1 MTFREKIASLRKGAS
16 EAQSASKIIDKLK
29 ALKDNNSPD
38 TSYRWI
44 WELIQNAKDVENT
57 SGSVDIEITFSKTNK
72 TIEFCHNGRLFTTEN
87 IVFLIEQVSSK
98 KRSLT
103 EIEST

>member
-44 WELIQNAKDVENT
+44 WELIQNAKDVINT
-57 SGSVDIEITFSKTNK
+57 NGCIQSPRTF
-72 TIEFCHNGRLFTTEN
+72 RLG
-87 IVFLIEQVSSK
+87 
-98 KRSLT
+98 
-103 EIEST
+103 